1 VIGTLGKAVSSAKG
15 ALGSGI
21 SKLGIPGAIKSMVS
35 SSLVGIYSLGSSAL
49 SVVTGA
55 VFLTILLVPTLTSK
69 LILSFDDVLKLVWR
83 GLAKDTAGK
92 SLQTITDPRYYR
104 IITHKNELMNEFPDN
119 SFDEIIDAWAT
130 RYSPGDRTGQWY
142 EFTVN
147 KNTGSVQIN
156 LKNSV
161 DVRREIDGMYCNKDG
176 CMYIESKSGKQTK
189 KPYELMKKD
198 GVDKTHKSGIPRWSG
213 GDTVE
218 LRIFCAPLTKTE
230 CAHALLKRD
239 HPEFGKGLSEDS
251 ISKIEEGTRLNGG
264 GGFDDLTQA
273 SKQAEILKD
282 PNGVNPIRF
291 SIDGFSPEFPC
302 ERTPE
307 CWKVAEEVRE
317 EFGPDSMNDFIE
329 MVDRSGDFAD
339 PSYGLLTSAAFF
351 TMSGEF
357 GFVEDD
363 EEFSSVLWL
372 LPSIVLSAIFSY
384 VYFRKSRPKTPLT
397 SVF

>member
-1 VIGTLGKAVSSAKG
+1 
-15 ALGSGI
+15 
-21 SKLGIPGAIKSMVS
+21 
-35 SSLVGIYSLGSSAL
+35 
-49 SVVTGA
+49 
-55 VFLTILLVPTLTSK
+55 
-69 LILSFDDVLKLVWR
+69 
-83 GLAKDTAGK
+83 
-92 SLQTITDPRYYR
+92 
-104 IITHKNELMNEFPDN
+104 
-119 SFDEIIDAWAT
+119 
-130 RYSPGDRTGQWY
+130 
-142 EFTVN
+142 
-147 KNTGSVQIN
+147 
-156 LKNSV
+156 
-161 DVRREIDGMYCNKDG
+161 
-176 CMYIESKSGKQTK
+176 MYIESKSGKQTK

-339 PSYGLLTSAAFF
+339 PSYGSLTSAAFF